1 MDWSPVLIS
10 MKTASLSI
18 FINFFL
24 GIFAAGVVIRL
35 KNETSKI
42 ICDGILTLPLVLPP
56 TVAGFFLLYLFG
68 VKRPVGQ
75 FFIDFFGVKIAFSWG
90 ATVLAAVVMSFPLM
104 YRSARGAF
112 EQVDPDLTAAART
125 LGMSE
130 WEIFWKVLFANAT
143 PGILSGGVLAFARGL
158 GEFGAT
164 SMIAGNIAGKTR
176 TLPMAVYSEVAA
188 GNMGAADRYVAVIV
202 VIAFI
207 SILLMNLGALR
218 AGGRKHGA

>member
-1 MDWSPVLIS
+1 MDWSPILIS
-10 MKTASLSI
+10 MKTASVSI
-18 FINFFL
+18 VITFFL
-24 GIFAAGVVIRL
+24 GILAAWLVVSM
-35 KNETSKI
+35 KNERMKI
-42 ICDGILTLPLVLPP
+42 ILDGILTLPLVLPP

-68 VKRPVGQ
+68 VKRPIGI
-75 FFIDFFGVKIAFSWG
+75 FFLQFFGVKIAFSWT

-112 EQVDPDLTAAART
+112 EQVDPNLMAAART

-130 WEIFWKVLFANAT
+130 WNIFYKVLIANAM
-143 PGILSGGVLAFARGL
+143 PGIVSGGVLAFARGL

-164 SMIAGNIAGKTR
+164 AMIAGNIAGKTR

-188 GNMGAADRYVAVIV
+188 GNMDAAYSYVAIIV

-207 SILLMNLGALR
+207 SVVLMNWGALIR
-218 AGGRKHGA
+218 SRKF